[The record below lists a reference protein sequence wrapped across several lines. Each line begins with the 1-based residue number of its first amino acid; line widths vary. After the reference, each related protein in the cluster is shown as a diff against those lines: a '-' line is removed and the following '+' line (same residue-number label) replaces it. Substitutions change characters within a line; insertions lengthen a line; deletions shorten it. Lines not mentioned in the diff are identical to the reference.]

1 MMGGVRKVLVGG
13 GRAVEVVQ
21 LGAGE
26 EGLGEARKR
35 TMVSQVASAPVPGI
49 DDRGEVDDA

>member
-1 MMGGVRKVLVGG
+1 MVGGVRKVLVGG
-13 GRAVEVVQ
+13 RGFKIVQ

-35 TMVSQVASAPVPGI
+35 TVVLQMASAPVML
-49 DDRGEVDDA
+49 

>member
-1 MMGGVRKVLVGG
+1 MVGGVIKVLVGG
-13 GRAVEVVQ
+13 GGAVEVVQ

-49 DDRGEVDDA
+49 NDDQE